1 MHAWLCKWVG
11 HVANRSIFLSNA
23 VCKRQSKEGREQKG
37 VILLFARMYVSVWA
51 PVCVC
56 VRCYSLLFIV
66 GWYHSKQT
74 CSTVGSDAKRT
85 VGNGTNLPPDREFR
99 KKASNFQFGCRD
111 KNSDVLKIH
120 ITHIINRYLNS
131 SWQISVSVVCL
142 QLHVHSFV
150 LNVNDAHSWLSN
162 AADFMQVSQNILW
175 AAHMFSVQCVKLK
188 TNY

>member
-1 MHAWLCKWVG
+1 MHDCVSGLVMWQTEVSFCPMQCVKDRVKREGNKRASFC
-11 HVANRSIFLSNA
+11 FLPECTL
-23 VCKRQSKEGREQKG
+23 VCGR
-37 VILLFARMYVSVWA
+37 L
-51 PVCVC
+51 CVC
-56 VRCYSLLFIV
+56 VQCYSLLFIV

-142 QLHVHSFV
+142 QLHVHLFV

-175 AAHMFSVQCVKLK
+175 AAHMFRVQCVKLK